1 MVSRTCNHLADVTII
16 LKCENLQLSGSFK
29 YRGALNKL
37 LRLSPE
43 QLDRGLVTYS
53 TGNHA
58 LALLMATEQMSK
70 VREQTIPIQIYVPS
84 SASNDKISA
93 IKSYCTSPT
102 TVVLQENGLDWCA
115 KEAMETCKSMRM
127 TFVPPANDSDI
138 ILGQATA
145 AAEFQDQLAADH
157 LGELDAIVV
166 PCGGGSLLS
175 GCASWFRGVPTQVWG
190 AEPQFD
196 GPGLH
201 ASLKAGIILPKQKS
215 MGMTIADGQ
224 RTTLSPKSWAILR
237 DQTNL
242 QDSFV
247 VTEAQ
252 IRKSMSLYHGEFGGI
267 IEPSSAVA
275 MAACFEVAQR
285 QVTIHN
291 ATTATKIG
299 VILSGGNISAGTFHR
314 LVNGHRRRVFHI
326 GWVVFL
332 KSRNINLAVF
342 TNEADLAAGAVDLF
356 SQEGIPCIGP
366 PKKAS
371 LLETSKV
378 FAKQFMSKN
387 NVPTA
392 TYGHFSCYEESLLF
406 IEDQLAQGRRKVV
419 LKHPGIGARQGV
431 FVIETLEEAKQT
443 LVAEFGVQTCG
454 SSRQPDFDIL
464 IEEFLEG
471 REFTIMALTDGRNF
485 TMFPPYLDFKT
496 CKENNQGPMTG
507 GMGCVCPT
515 LKCTES
521 MFQALAQGF
530 MARTIAGLGKEGLDF
545 RGFVAIDVILTHDGP
560 IAIEYDLGLG
570 DPETQALMPLIQ
582 PDLDLAKVL
591 AQCHSDQISL
601 SSLLFQK
608 DRFAAVVVAVTKKY
622 PLESETQPLH
632 VNLTTPTQKAQRAY
646 SGMEAVKFEGMEY
659 RTDIDLT
666 QTAALANACERRPYQ
681 CPTHPEI
688 SLVNVEGALELSRAR
703 SVKHVFVFPGN
714 AGTHEVAASN
724 GTAGISAFE
733 GASSSEYHDLAKR
746 AKDIGIGLVVV
757 GPDDDVV
764 NGIEESFRKV
774 GVSCFAP
781 SREAAELEGS
791 KVFAKEFMNK
801 FGIPTAHHGS
811 FDNLEAASAY
821 VRHVFTDKDHRI
833 VIKADGLAA
842 GKGVVLPETPEEA
855 LEDLRSIMSD
865 GKFSTAGSSVV
876 IEEYMD
882 GYEISILTFSDGKT
896 FFSLPP
902 GQDHKRIL
910 EGNKGP
916 NTGGMGVYSPVPM
929 VTPDVL
935 QKIDEVILKPTF
947 DALAKEGRPFCGL
960 LFTGVM
966 VTKSGPKVIEYNV
979 RFGDPETQS
988 SMLLVHEDTDL
999 ASFMLSCTNGTL
1011 AQVKNS
1017 IRIKSGFACNV
1028 VIASGGYPG
1037 DYKTGKVATLSSPPE
1052 GVVIFHAGTRKEDC
1066 LLKTAGGRVFSVAAY
1081 GDTLEEARRKAYMG
1095 VDCVSFEDMVYRKD
1109 IALGGLAK

>member
-1 MVSRTCNHLADVTII
+1 MVSRTCNHLEGVTII

-58 LALLMATEQMSK
+58 LALLMTTEQMSK
-70 VREQTIPIQIYVPS
+70 VRGQTIPIQIYVPS

-102 TVVLQENGLDWCA
+102 TVVLQENGLDRCA
-115 KEAMETCKSMRM
+115 KEAMEACKSMRM

-138 ILGQATA
+138 ILGQAIA
-145 AAEFQDQLAADH
+145 AVEFQDQLAADH

-201 ASLKAGIILPKQKS
+201 ASLN
-215 MGMTIADGQ
+215 ADGQ
-224 RTTLSPKSWAILR
+224 RTTLSPTSWAILR

-242 QDSFV
+242 QDSVV

-285 QVTIHN
+285 EVAIHN
-291 ATTATKIG
+291 ATTATEIG
-299 VILSGGNISAGTFHR
+299 VILSEGNISAGTFHR
-314 LVNGHRRRVFHI
+314 L
-326 GWVVFL
+326 
-332 KSRNINLAVF
+332 SRNINLAVF

-378 FAKQFMSKN
+378 FAKRFMSKN
-387 NVPTA
+387 NIPTA

-406 IEDQLAQGRRKVV
+406 IEDQFAQGRRKVV

-443 LVAEFGVQTCG
+443 LVAEFGGQPCG
-454 SSRQPDFDIL
+454 TSRQPDFDIL

-496 CKENNQGPMTG
+496 RKENNQGPMTG
-507 GMGCVCPT
+507 GMGCMCPT
-515 LKCTES
+515 IRCTES

-545 RGFVAIDVILTHDGP
+545 PGFIAIDVILTHDGP
-560 IAIEYDLGLG
+560 IAIEYDLRLG

-591 AQCHSDQISL
+591 AQCHSDQVSL

-622 PLESETQPLH
+622 PLEPETQPLH

-659 RTDIDLT
+659 RTDIGCVLLALDLT
-666 QTAALANACERRPYQ
+666 QTAALADACERRPYQ
-681 CPTHPEI
+681 CPTHP
-688 SLVNVEGALELSRAR
+688 VNVEGALELSRAR

-781 SREAAELEGS
+781 SHEAAELEGS
-791 KVFAKEFMNK
+791 KVSAKEFMNK

-821 VRHVFTDKDHRI
+821 VCHVFTDKDHRI

-999 ASFMLSCTNGTL
+999 ASVMLSCTNGTL

-1017 IRIKSGFACNV
+1017 IRIKSGFVCNV

-1052 GVVIFHAGTRKEDC
+1052 GVVIFHAGTRKEDR

-1095 VDCVSFEDMVYRKD
+1095 VGCVSFEDMVYRKD

>member
-1 MVSRTCNHLADVTII
+1 MPYTLQNSLRHLTTAMKANSCSHSHRKCSNIANTSRTCNHLAGVTII
-16 LKCENLQLSGSFK
+16 LKCENLQFSGPFK

-43 QLDRGLVTYS
+43 KLDRGLVKYS
-53 TGNHA
+53 TGNHT
-58 LALLMATEQMSK
+58 LAPLMATEQMSK
-70 VREQTIPIQIYVPS
+70 VRGQTIPIQIYAPS

-102 TVVLQENGLDWCA
+102 TVEV
-115 KEAMETCKSMRM
+115 METCKSMRM
-127 TFVPPANDSDI
+127 TFVLPANDSD
-138 ILGQATA
+138 
-145 AAEFQDQLAADH
+145 LAADH

-166 PCGGGSLLS
+166 PCSGGSLLS

-190 AEPQFD
+190 AESQSD

-201 ASLKAGIILPKQKS
+201 ASLKAGVRLPRQKF

-224 RTTLSPKSWAILR
+224 RTTLSPTSRAILR

-242 QDSFV
+242 QDSVV
-247 VTEAQ
+247 VTETQ

-267 IEPSSAVA
+267 IEP
-275 MAACFEVAQR
+275 MA
-285 QVTIHN
+285 IHN
-291 ATTATKIG
+291 ATTATKID

-314 LVNGHRRRVFHI
+314 LSH
-326 GWVVFL
+326 
-332 KSRNINLAVF
+332 NINLAVF
-342 TNEADLAAGAVDLF
+342 TKADLAAGAVALF

-378 FAKQFMSKN
+378 FAKRFMSKN
-387 NVPTA
+387 NIPMA

-419 LKHPGIGARQGV
+419 LKHPGIGARQ
-431 FVIETLEEAKQT
+431 
-443 LVAEFGVQTCG
+443 VAEFGGQPCG

-471 REFTIMALTDGRNF
+471 RER
-485 TMFPPYLDFKT
+485 
-496 CKENNQGPMTG
+496 KENNQGPMTG
-507 GMGCVCPT
+507 GMGYVCPT
-515 LKCTES
+515 LSCTES
-521 MFQALAQGF
+521 MFQTLAQGF

-545 RGFVAIDVILTHDGP
+545 RGLIAIDVMSTHHGP
-560 IAIEYDLGLG
+560 IAIEYDLRLG

-632 VNLTTPTQKAQRAY
+632 VNLTTPTQKAQRVY
-646 SGMEAVKFEGMEY
+646 SGMEAVEFEGMEY

-666 QTAALANACERRPYQ
+666 QTATLADACERRPYRR
-681 CPTHPEI
+681 PTHPRFFSFFSFFKGNFI
-688 SLVNVEGALELSRAR
+688 VNLEGSLELSRAR

-714 AGTHEVAASN
+714 AGTHKVAARN

-764 NGIEESFRKV
+764 NGIEEFFRKV

-781 SREAAELEGS
+781 SREATELEGS

-821 VRHVFTDKDHRI
+821 VRHVFADKDHRI
-833 VIKADGLAA
+833 VIKVEGLAA
-842 GKGVVLPETPEEA
+842 GKGVVLPETQEEA

-865 GKFSTAGSSVV
+865 GKFSTAGSSV
-876 IEEYMD
+876 
-882 GYEISILTFSDGKT
+882 ISILTFSDGKT

-902 GQDHKRIL
+902 GRDHKRIL

-999 ASFMLSCTNGTL
+999 ESVMLSCTNGTL
-1011 AQVKNS
+1011 AQVKNR

-1052 GVVIFHAGTRKEDC
+1052 GVVIFHAGTRKEGR

-1081 GDTLEEARRKAYMG
+1081 GDTLEEARRNAYMG

>member
-1 MVSRTCNHLADVTII
+1 MVSRTCNHLAGVTII

-70 VREQTIPIQIYVPS
+70 VRGQTIPIQIYVPS

-201 ASLKAGIILPKQKS
+201 ASLKAGILLPKQKS

-224 RTTLSPKSWAILR
+224 RTTLSPTSWAILR

-242 QDSFV
+242 QDSVV

-285 QVTIHN
+285 QVAIHN

-299 VILSGGNISAGTFHR
+299 VILSGGNVATEELTKTKNCKYESVEQA
-314 LVNGHRRRVFHI
+314 LSVS
-326 GWVVFL
+326 

-378 FAKQFMSKN
+378 FAKRFMSKN
-387 NVPTA
+387 NIPTA

-419 LKHPGIGARQGV
+419 LKHTGIGARQGV

-443 LVAEFGVQTCG
+443 LVAEFGGQPCG
-454 SSRQPDFDIL
+454 TSRQPDFDIL

-496 CKENNQGPMTG
+496 RKENNQGPMTG

-515 LKCTES
+515 IRCTES

-545 RGFVAIDVILTHDGP
+545 PGFIAIDVILTHDGP
-560 IAIEYDLGLG
+560 IAIEYDLRLG
-570 DPETQALMPLIQ
+570 DPETQASMPLIQ

-632 VNLTTPTQKAQRAY
+632 VNLTTPTQKDLISAQHTLALQVLVIGKGAR
-646 SGMEAVKFEGMEY
+646 EH
-659 RTDIDLT
+659 
-666 QTAALANACERRPYQ
+666 ALAWQ
-681 CPTHPEI
+681 
-688 SLVNVEGALELSRAR
+688 LSRAR

-999 ASFMLSCTNGTL
+999 ASVMLSCTNGTL

-1052 GVVIFHAGTRKEDC
+1052 GVVIFHAGTRKEDR